1 MKTNAEKLP
10 SPWVSAI
17 PLAVLTGLLYVVIR
31 AFGGEAIN
39 GGSQI
44 ALLSATSVC
53 VMLSIGIY
61 RCRWA
66 VLEEAII
73 DNIRASASA
82 IVILLLIGAIAGTWM
97 ISGVVPTM
105 IYYGLQ
111 ILHPSFFL
119 VASCAICAVVSLMTG
134 SSWTTIA
141 TIGVALMGIG
151 QAMGFSE
158 GWVAGAIIS
167 GAYFGDKLSLLS
179 DTTVL
184 ASSTAGVEV
193 FTHIRYMLYTTVPS
207 MLIALGVFTVAGLA
221 LDHGVSTHA
230 EMYAATLAATFR
242 ITPWLLAVP
251 LATGMLI
258 ARKLPAIVT
267 LFSSV
272 VFACAAM
279 LLAQPE
285 LVARVAGVGELDFM
299 SGFKGVLMTC
309 FGPTAIPTGAPQ
321 LDELVATRGMA
332 GMLNTV
338 WLIICAMCFG
348 GVMTGSGML
357 RSLTSIFLRWVR
369 RAFSAVASTVGAGL
383 FFNLCTADQYISII
397 LSGRLFRDL
406 YADRGL
412 EPRLLSRSVEDSATV
427 CSVLIPW
434 NSCGMTQATVL
445 GVSTFVYA
453 PYCIFNIVSPLMS
466 LLVAAVGWN
475 IKRKKMKT
483 SLVIFDLDGT
493 LLDTIGDLAVACN
506 AVLGVRG
513 LPQHTYE
520 EYCHFVGNGIL
531 RLVERALPEPLR
543 TPETV
548 AAVRAD
554 FVKYYTEYIDAHT
567 RPYDGIPELIAELA
581 RRGVALAVASN
592 KFQAGT
598 EKLVGLFFPGV
609 TFAAVLGQRP
619 GVPLKPSPAVVEEI
633 LARTGT
639 AREEVLYVGDS
650 GVDIETAAAAGV
662 RSAGVTWGF
671 RDRAELIAAGARHLV
686 DRPGELLELL

>member
-1 MKTNAEKLP
+1 MITFASSNKKKNNMDEKSKIPTPVISL
-10 SPWVSAI
+10 I
-17 PLAVLTGLLYVVIR
+17 PLFVLVALLAMVIPIFSGD
-31 AFGGEAIN
+31 ALL
-39 GGSQI
+39 GGSQVSLLI
-44 ALLSATSVC
+44 ASSVC
-53 VMLSIGIY
+53 VGIAMIKY
-61 RCRWA
+61 NYKWSS
-66 VLEEAII
+66 LEEGMAKNIKKVTPAII
-73 DNIRASASA
+73 
-82 IVILLLIGAIAGTWM
+82 ILLLIGAISGTWM
-97 ISGVVPTM
+97 LSGVVPTL
-105 IYYGLQ
+105 IYYGLHTLTPQ
-111 ILHPSFFL
+111 IFF
-119 VASCAICAVVSLMTG
+119 ASCCLICAIVSVITG

-184 ASSTAGVEV
+184 ASSTVGVGV

-357 RSLTSIFLRWVR
+357 RSLTSIFQRWVR

-475 IKRKKMKT
+475 IKRKK
-483 SLVIFDLDGT
+483 
-493 LLDTIGDLAVACN
+493 
-506 AVLGVRG
+506 
-513 LPQHTYE
+513 
-520 EYCHFVGNGIL
+520 
-531 RLVERALPEPLR
+531 
-543 TPETV
+543 
-548 AAVRAD
+548 
-554 FVKYYTEYIDAHT
+554 
-567 RPYDGIPELIAELA
+567 
-581 RRGVALAVASN
+581 
-592 KFQAGT
+592 
-598 EKLVGLFFPGV
+598 
-609 TFAAVLGQRP
+609 
-619 GVPLKPSPAVVEEI
+619 
-633 LARTGT
+633 
-639 AREEVLYVGDS
+639 
-650 GVDIETAAAAGV
+650 
-662 RSAGVTWGF
+662 
-671 RDRAELIAAGARHLV
+671 
-686 DRPGELLELL
+686 